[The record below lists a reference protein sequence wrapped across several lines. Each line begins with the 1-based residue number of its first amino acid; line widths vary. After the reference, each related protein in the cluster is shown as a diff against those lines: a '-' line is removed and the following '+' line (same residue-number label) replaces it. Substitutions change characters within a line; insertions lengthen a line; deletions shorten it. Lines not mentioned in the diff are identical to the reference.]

1 MSLFVSDGERESAR
15 KDRKKPQRRGEKRS
29 WFDGAKRKMT
39 VFENVI
45 GSFDLPK
52 VAQQATPILESG
64 FDKPVFRVRPVKLCA
79 ASELRFGPKG
89 RMKSEVVTSLNG
101 RNLTIAPNQA
111 LEHNAYVC
119 HATCGAG
126 VAPAAVMAH
135 L

>member
-1 MSLFVSDGERESAR
+1 MRERQEVDAARRHCGAADAKKAPLADARSKALRALDLKVFPMEVGLWSLVRVGATAGLPVAGELQVSPRGR
-15 KDRKKPQRRGEKRS
+15 K
-29 WFDGAKRKMT
+29 
-39 VFENVI
+39 
-45 GSFDLPK
+45 
-52 VAQQATPILESG
+52 
-64 FDKPVFRVRPVKLCA
+64 RP
-79 ASELRFGPKG
+79 
-89 RMKSEVVTSLNG
+89 EVVTSLTG